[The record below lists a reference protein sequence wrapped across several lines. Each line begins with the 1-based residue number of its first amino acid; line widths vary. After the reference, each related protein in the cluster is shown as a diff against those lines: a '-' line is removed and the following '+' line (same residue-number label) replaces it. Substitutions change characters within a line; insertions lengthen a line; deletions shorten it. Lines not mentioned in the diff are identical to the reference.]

1 MYKSNLLK
9 KDSRLNQTPEKKNY
23 DQTLFPRID
32 KKIISVYKIADQPKR
47 FLQPI
52 LVPYVDQNYWD
63 DYYTQEEL
71 V

>member
-1 MYKSNLLK
+1 
-9 KDSRLNQTPEKKNY
+9 
-23 DQTLFPRID
+23 
-32 KKIISVYKIADQPKR
+32 VYKIADQPKR